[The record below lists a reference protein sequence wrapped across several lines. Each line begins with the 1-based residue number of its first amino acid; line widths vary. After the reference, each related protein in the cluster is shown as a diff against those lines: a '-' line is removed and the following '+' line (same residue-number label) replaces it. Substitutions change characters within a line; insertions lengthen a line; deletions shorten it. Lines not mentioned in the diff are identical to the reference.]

1 MVLSSEMGGKLALVL
16 DLSGALL
23 FVTSRLGSLLDK
35 LGIQH
40 LFGVL
45 RSVALVMEQVRL
57 TH

>member
-1 MVLSSEMGGKLALVL
+1 MRGKLALVL